1 MVVCYLYIDFSVSI
15 IFVGDINFG
24 SRVKYFVNRGYN
36 NYNDTMRKVAG
47 IIRKADIAVGNLEG
61 AFVTKEMQ
69 KDRFKGGKVY
79 IDADYRSVSA
89 IQ

>member
-1 MVVCYLYIDFSVSI
+1 
-15 IFVGDINFG
+15 
-24 SRVKYFVNRGYN
+24 
-36 NYNDTMRKVAG
+36 MRKVAG

>member
-1 MVVCYLYIDFSVSI
+1 
-15 IFVGDINFG
+15 
-24 SRVKYFVNRGYN
+24 
-36 NYNDTMRKVAG
+36 MRKVAG

-61 AFVTKEMQ
+61 AFVTNDMQ
-69 KDRFKGGKVY
+69 KDRFKGGKIH